1 MQKKFEQNIE
11 QAFQQFTIQPSPQ
24 VWAEVEAAL
33 HPQKKRRIAAWW
45 WFAIATLVMGS
56 AALGLFTLNKKDSK
70 TNIVKA
76 NLETKKGINSINHSQ
91 SSVASVN
98 VKSLSDN
105 KLTQKNEN
113 TKNKIFA
120 IKSFSSINK
129 KEKKQAFLRTGNSS
143 NNQLI
148 VSTTESYNT
157 AIDNSS
163 AIQKSNQPK
172 TPNDIQIQADSV
184 KRETTVGKKP
194 IVDSLQKAAPNITS
208 KKKTTSA
215 WQKFFLI
222 EAGSFT
228 EKAINKSNEQVVMAD
243 ALSFITGVGNMANIN
258 NSPLYLP
265 NTGFIAKAGLVFS
278 RKIDNHWYIKTG
290 LTYQYIQ
297 TSQKTGNKIDSIS
310 NPYYEKGNIN
320 TVTNHLHFF
329 NIPVGIQYHFSSVKS
344 YHYFIGSGLNLQYL
358 FSKKWL
364 LADER
369 VKGYSYNKK
378 LPFTFQTSFN
388 LNAGIAFKNEAQL
401 SLQLYSPVGLFY
413 KNNSI
418 KRSYWQTGLQLLYP
432 IKHHQLK

>member
-45 WFAIATLVMGS
+45 WFAIATLVLGS

-70 TNIVKA
+70 TNIIKV
-76 NLETKKGINSINHSQ
+76 NLETKKEINSINHSQ

-113 TKNKIFA
+113 TENKFFA
-120 IKSFSSINK
+120 IKAFSYINK
-129 KEKKQAFLRTGNSS
+129 KEKKQAFSTKGNSS

-243 ALSFITGVGNMANIN
+243 AFSLNLGVGNM
-258 NSPLYLP
+258 SSKPFYLP
-265 NTGFIAKAGLVFS
+265 NSGYAAKVGLVFS
-278 RKIDNHWYIKTG
+278 KKIDNHWYIKTG
-290 LTYQYIQ
+290 AIYQYIQ
-297 TSQKTGNKIDSIS
+297 TSQQVGNKIDSVN
-310 NPYYEKGNIN
+310 NPYYEKGDIN
-320 TVTNHLHFF
+320 TITNHLHSF
-329 NIPVGIQYHFSSVKS
+329 NIPIGIQYHFASTKSHQYFVGSSI
-344 YHYFIGSGLNLQYL
+344 YLHYL

-364 LADER
+364 LADET

-388 LNAGIAFKNEAQL
+388 LNAGIAFKNDAQL
-401 SLQLYSPVGLFY
+401 SLQLYSPLGLFY

-418 KRSYWQTGLQLLYP
+418 KRSYLQTGLQLLYP
-432 IKHHQLK
+432 IKHHRLK